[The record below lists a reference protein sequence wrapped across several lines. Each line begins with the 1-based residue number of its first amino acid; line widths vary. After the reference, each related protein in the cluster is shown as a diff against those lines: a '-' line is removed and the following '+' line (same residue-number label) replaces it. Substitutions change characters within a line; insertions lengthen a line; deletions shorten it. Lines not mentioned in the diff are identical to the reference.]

1 MSAFAFHSIATQF
14 RDRYLHPLQFHGKR
28 SVEDRLSALENPA
41 RTPSR
46 RPGPKGSPAPTQAPS
61 STPSGD
67 VQKVG
72 KSFSRSADTWQAK
85 HSAAASDLLHT
96 FNARM
101 DSIQA
106 QSKPSGGA
114 WEDFHNAFNRP
125 STHTSAP
132 MAAPHPSQVQDLR
145 EFDKPYSAPA
155 KPSAP
160 APAAPKAPQRAVQK
174 GLFGPS
180 QVRAPQQ
187 FGLAASEGP
196 KAVKPKSTA
205 ARKPRVT
212 QPGLFPASAVKPLK
226 K

>member
-14 RDRYLHPLQFHGKR
+14 RDRYLQPLQFPGRR
-28 SVEDRLSALENPA
+28 SVESRLSALENPA

-46 RPGPKGSPAPTQAPS
+46 PQRQQSAPAPTQKPAA
-61 STPSGD
+61 TPKSD

-72 KSFSRSADTWQAK
+72 QTFGRSTASWQTK
-85 HSAAASDLLHT
+85 HTAAASDLLHT

-106 QSKPSGGA
+106 QTKPSGGA

-125 STHTSAP
+125 STHTPAP
-132 MAAPHPSQVQDLR
+132 MAAPHPSQVQDLS
-145 EFDKPYSAPA
+145 EFDKPHTAPA
-155 KPSAP
+155 KPSTP
-160 APAAPKAPQRAVQK
+160 APAAPKQRAVQK

-196 KAVKPKSTA
+196 RTAKPKAATT

-212 QPGLFPASAVKPLK
+212 QPGLFPQSAVKTPK